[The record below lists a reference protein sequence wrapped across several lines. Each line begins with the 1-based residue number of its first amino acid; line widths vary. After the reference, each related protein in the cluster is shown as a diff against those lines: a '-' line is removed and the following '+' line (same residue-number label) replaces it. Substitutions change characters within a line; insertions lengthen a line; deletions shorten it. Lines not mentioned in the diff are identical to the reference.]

1 VPGPLS
7 TGKARRANAPHWTPS
22 TAGQREAPP
31 WPEPRKATKAELERW
46 ELLWASEAASQ
57 WVDADAPAIAR
68 VVKLQLE
75 STRPDGRLGAFAALV
90 ALEDRF
96 GLSASARRRNYVD
109 TRPLEWVDE
118 DDEDGSSGEVV
129 LSVVS

>member
-1 VPGPLS
+1 MPGPLS
-7 TGKARRANAPHWTPS
+7 TGNARRANAPQWTRA
-22 TAGQREAPP
+22 TAGREAPP
-31 WPEPRKATKAELERW
+31 WPEPRKPTKAELERW
-46 ELLWASEAASQ
+46 HLLWGSETASQ

-68 VVKLQLE
+68 IVKLQLE

-96 GLSASARRRNYVD
+96 GLSQSARRRNYVD
-109 TRPLEWVDE
+109 TRALELGEVEE
-118 DDEDGSSGEVV
+118 DDDRGSGEVV